1 MPQDLCHD
9 WNPESGVTMEA
20 WAQGPAE
27 MGWGVWV
34 GAGGWTA
41 QDGRRV
47 WRVSLPREPEF
58 LKAEL
63 RQKRRR
69 TTPDRR
75 ALPGCPSGEGGA
87 VTSLASLHRSATA
100 PRLMMPP
107 LLRTGKRV
115 TRSAKRAAVAATH
128 LGASR

>member
-1 MPQDLCHD
+1 MPQYLCHD
-9 WNPESGVTMEA
+9 WNPESRVTMEA
-20 WAQGPAE
+20 CAQGPAE
-27 MGWGVWV
+27 MGWGVWA

-75 ALPGCPSGEGGA
+75 ALPG
-87 VTSLASLHRSATA
+87 
-100 PRLMMPP
+100 
-107 LLRTGKRV
+107 
-115 TRSAKRAAVAATH
+115 
-128 LGASR
+128 